1 MIETWLSTLSPGA
14 QFVARTAIALNVN
27 LVEAKPLVGGCYH
40 LAFFLFE
47 YLRSIA
53 GIDVVPIV
61 GWVNDGRDD
70 FMISHA
76 WIEFEGKVTDVSL
89 TKTEYP
95 EEQLSGALVVH
106 GHEIRPGQIQYT
118 YHKAR
123 TANALFALRGID
135 PVEAAELEALHE
147 AMVAVSISPKKIR
160 KYLKSAPRELA
171 FHVLL
176 DAVRL

>member
-1 MIETWLSTLSPGA
+1 MKSDRLEAPAKSGISMIETWLSTLSPGA

-95 EEQLSGALVVH
+95 EEQLSGALAYMGTRSDRDKFNIHIIKRVLRTRYLH
-106 GHEIRPGQIQYT
+106 YAASIRSKLQSSKRFTRRWSRFPSVRR
-118 YHKAR
+118 KS
-123 TANALFALRGID
+123 
-135 PVEAAELEALHE
+135 E
-147 AMVAVSISPKKIR
+147 VA
-160 KYLKSAPRELA
+160 
-171 FHVLL
+171 
-176 DAVRL
+176 